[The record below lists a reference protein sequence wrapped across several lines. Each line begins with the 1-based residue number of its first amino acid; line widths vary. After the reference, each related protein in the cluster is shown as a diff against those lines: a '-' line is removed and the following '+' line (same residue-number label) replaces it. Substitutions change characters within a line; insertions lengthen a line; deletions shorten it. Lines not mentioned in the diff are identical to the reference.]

1 MLAIAVFVQSFR
13 SFNSLHSFTHT
24 ATPTPR
30 KSWQSFAHYVP
41 FHSFHFRGLCL
52 FLPANPC
59 GCSSVPLRFTQ
70 LQPPHTYTP
79 YRSFVPIHSIRSFLP
94 ALAFSNAQRSS
105 KKVRQTGCRQHPA
118 TALRASCVRGTR
130 STRIGS
136 HTKHRLHTSFRFTSL
151 ACSLAINAGSRLFLP
166 FSV

>member
-1 MLAIAVFVQSFR
+1 MFVQSFR

-30 KSWQSFAHYVP
+30 KSWQSFVHFVP

-59 GCSSVPLRFTQ
+59 GCSPVPLRFTQ
-70 LQPPHTYTP
+70 LHHRTHTPLTVHSLQYTP
-79 YRSFVPIHSIRSFLP
+79 FVHSCQPLLFPTLNVQ
-94 ALAFSNAQRSS
+94 A
-105 KKVRQTGCRQHPA
+105 KKMRQTGCRQHPA

-136 HTKHRLHTSFRFTSL
+136 HTTHRLHTSFRFTSL

>member
-13 SFNSLHSFTHT
+13 SFNSLHSFIHT

-30 KSWQSFAHYVP
+30 KSCHSFAHCVP
-41 FHSFHFRGLCL
+41 FHSFHFQGICL
-52 FLPANPC
+52 FPPCKSMWLQPGSASLHPA
-59 GCSSVPLRFTQ
+59 S
-70 LQPPHTYTP
+70 PPHTYTP
-79 YRSFVPIHSIRSFLP
+79 YRSFAAIHSIRSLLP
-94 ALAFSNAQRSS
+94 ALAFPNAQRSS

-136 HTKHRLHTSFRFTSL
+136 HTTHRLHTSFRFTSL